1 MRIDRSG
8 EDTTTVTIGT
18 DDSLH
23 FMKEVADIIKYTCMG
38 RIRPPKIFIEDK
50 RLSLNEFRTFL
61 DQSTEK
67 EKVLWKYPIIILL
80 EKNLKTHTKI
90 LEHIENAAMIRA
102 GFDSLR
108 KKH

>member
-1 MRIDRSG
+1 VNIDRTG
-8 EDTTTVTIGT
+8 KDTATVTLGT

-23 FMKEVADIIKYTCMG
+23 FMKEVVDIIKYTCMG
-38 RIRPPKIFIEDK
+38 RIRPPKISIEDK

-67 EKVLWKYPIIILL
+67 EKVQWKYPIVILL
-80 EKNLKTHTKI
+80 EKNLKTHMKI
-90 LEHIENAAMIRA
+90 LEHIENAAMMRM